1 MNNTRAYAAQSA
13 TDAIAPFSFQR
24 RDVQP
29 QDVQIDILY
38 CGVCHSDIHQAR
50 DEWGGSIYP
59 MVPGHEIVGRVIKT
73 GDKTTKFKTG
83 DIVGVGC
90 FVDSCRECAQCKK
103 GNEQY
108 CERGMSPTYNGYE
121 QDKKTPT
128 YGGYSTQIVV
138 DENYV
143 LKVAPGLPLEGV
155 APLLCA
161 GITTYSPLRHW
172 NVGKGHKV
180 GVLGLGGLGHMGVK
194 LAAALGAEVTMLSGS
209 ASKEADAK
217 RLGAHQFALTSN
229 PEVFKEY
236 ANYFDFIID
245 TVSAQH
251 DVEKY
256 LGTLNVDGVLIMVG
270 LPPEPLTIPAF
281 SFVPRRRSV
290 SGSLIGG
297 IAETQEM
304 LDFCAAHNIV
314 SDVEVIPIQQINEA
328 YERTIKGQ
336 VKYRF
341 VIDIASLKESNG

>member
-1 MNNTRAYAAQSA
+1 MNNTNAYAAQSA
-13 TDAIAPFSFQR
+13 TDALAPFSFQR
-24 RDVQP
+24 RDVQAH
-29 QDVQIDILY
+29 DVQIDILY
-38 CGVCHSDIHQAR
+38 CGVCHSDIHQALN
-50 DEWGGSIYP
+50 EWGGSIYP
-59 MVPGHEIVGRVIKT
+59 MVPGHEIVGRVTKT
-73 GDKTTKFKTG
+73 GDQVTKFKAG
-83 DIVGVGC
+83 ELVGVGC
-90 FVDSCRECAQCKK
+90 FVDSCRECTSCKADQ
-103 GNEQY
+103 EQY
-108 CERGMSPTYNGYE
+108 CEKGMSPTYNGYE
-121 QDKKTPT
+121 QDRKTPT
-128 YGGYSTQIVV
+128 FGGYSTQVVV

-143 LKVAPGLPLEGV
+143 LRVSSKLALEGV

-194 LAAALGAEVTMLSGS
+194 IAAALGAEVTMLSTS
-209 ASKEADAK
+209 PSKEADAK
-217 RLGAHQFALTSN
+217 RLGADRFALTTN
-229 PEVFKEY
+229 PDVFKEY
-236 ANYFDFIID
+236 SRYFDFILD

-256 LGTLNVDGVLIMVG
+256 LETLKTDGTFIIVG
-270 LPPEPLTIPAF
+270 LPPDPTPVSAF
-281 SFVPRRRSV
+281 SLVPRRRSIA
-290 SGSLIGG
+290 GSMIGG

-304 LDFCAAHNIV
+304 LDFCAEHNIT

>member
-1 MNNTRAYAAQSA
+1 MNNTNSYAVQSA
-13 TDAIAPFSFQR
+13 TDALAPFSFQR

-29 QDVQIDILY
+29 HDVQIDILY

-50 DEWGGSIYP
+50 NEWGGSIYP

-73 GDKTTKFKTG
+73 GDQVTKFKV
-83 DIVGVGC
+83 DQLVGVGC
-90 FVDSCRECAQCKK
+90 FVDSCRGCPQCKADQ
-103 GNEQY
+103 EQY
-108 CERGMSPTYNGYE
+108 CEKGMSPTYNGYE
-121 QDKKTPT
+121 QDGKTPT

-143 LKVAPGLPLEGV
+143 LRVSPKLALEGV

-194 LAAALGAEVTMLSGS
+194 LAAAFGAEVTMLSTS
-209 ASKEADAK
+209 PSKEADAK
-217 RLGAHQFALTSN
+217 RLGADRFALTSN
-229 PEVFKEY
+229 PETFKQY
-236 ANYFDFIID
+236 SRYFDFILD
-245 TVSAQH
+245 TVSAPH
-251 DVEKY
+251 DLEKY
-256 LGTLNVDGVLIMVG
+256 LDTLKTDGTLIIVG
-270 LPPEPLTIPAF
+270 LPAEPMPVPAF
-281 SFVPRRRSV
+281 SLVPRRRSV
-290 SGSLIGG
+290 AGSMIGG

-304 LDFCAAHNIV
+304 LDFCADHNIT

-328 YERTIKGQ
+328 YERTIKGD

-341 VIDIASLKESNG
+341 VIDIASLKQANG